1 MRYDKLAE
9 FGNINNVGK
18 MTEGLAQWIATLR
31 GMDYKEIMKV
41 LENKTVA
48 DIDFYHARTVAT
60 LLNQS
65 FFEGDTA
72 GEVTNMPNFIR
83 PTNEF
88 ALILGMRF
96 RIATAAVVK
105 ESVWVPGIAG
115 IEMNST
121 FNFTA
126 NGTVV
131 RSAYPVMASVAAAED
146 IDQGIIQFDQPIIIG
161 DQEPFRID
169 VTFDTAPAAT
179 TNLLIELLGI
189 GTIS

>member
-31 GMDYKEIMKV
+31 GMDYKKIMEV

-48 DIDFYHARTVAT
+48 DIDFYHARSVAAVT
-60 LLNQS
+60 AQD
-65 FFEGDTA
+65 FFNGDA
-72 GEVTNMPNFIR
+72 GGEVTNMISFVR

-96 RIATAAVVK
+96 RIGLAANVD
-105 ESVWVPGIAG
+105 ETVWVPGLVG
-115 IEMNST
+115 IEMNGT

-126 NGTVV
+126 NGVVV
-131 RSAYPVMASVAAAED
+131 RSNYPLLASVNAPED
-146 IDQGIIQFDQPIIIG
+146 IDQGVIQFAQPIIIG

-169 VTFDTAPAAT
+169 VRFDTAPAAT
-179 TNLLIELLGI
+179 TNLLIELFGI